1 MLGAAEELGEALVRT
16 VNVKVIE
23 LLAVLQQSF
32 GLPQASINPV
42 SPSPLSLTG
51 KQARILE
58 ALNLP

>member
-23 LLAVLQQSF
+23 LLTVLQQSF
-32 GLPQASINPV
+32 GLPQASINPAL
-42 SPSPLSLTG
+42 PSLLSLTG
-51 KQARILE
+51 KQATILE